1 MLEPLGL
8 TTRAEAVYRAL
19 LRHGPAEECRLAE
32 LVDVPPDEVRTVLGE
47 LRQLGLAA
55 NDAHQPG
62 CWHASSPEVSLASL
76 VVRRHETLLERQ
88 RDLDRAQ
95 QAVGDLVRLNR
106 TRDAA
111 GGGGLVVTGDA
122 DAIARRCGH
131 LARTAE
137 EGVLLLAGAC
147 GGPPL
152 DQGSILDLLGRG
164 AGVHAVHERPALQEP
179 PRFEGLRRVAAAGA
193 QVRTLPALPLTLA
206 VYDRREAVVHVCAD
220 GADGPAGPEGDGAS
234 GGAGRA
240 EGVAAVFVRQPALLA
255 GLVALFELLWER
267 AVPLPPTPE
276 DEPVAARTGEFDDV
290 LVALLAAGFKDESI
304 ARHLGISPSTVTR
317 RMARLMELT
326 GTSTRFQ
333 LGMQAVRKGW
343 I

>member
-1 MLEPLGL
+1 MLEPLGV

-19 LRHGPAEECRLAE
+19 LRHGPAEETRLAD
-32 LVDVPPDEVRTVLGE
+32 LVDVPPDDVRTVLGE

-55 NDAHQPG
+55 NDARRPG
-62 CWHASSPEVSLASL
+62 CWHAASPEVSLASL
-76 VVRRHETLLERQ
+76 VVRQHETLLERQ

-106 TRDAA
+106 TRDPAD
-111 GGGGLVVTGDA
+111 GGGLVVTGDPE
-122 DAIARRCGH
+122 AIARRCGH

-137 EGVLLLAGAC
+137 EGVLLLEGACAGA
-147 GGPPL
+147 PL
-152 DQGSILDLLGRG
+152 DQGTILDLLGRG
-164 AGVHAVHERPALQEP
+164 AEVQALHERPALLEP
-179 PRFEGLRRVAAAGA
+179 PRFEGLRRLSAAGA

-220 GADGPAGPEGDGAS
+220 GTAGPEDGGPAGA
-234 GGAGRA
+234 AA
-240 EGVAAVFVRQPALLA
+240 LTAVFVRQPSLLA

-267 AVPLPPTPE
+267 AVPLPPAPE
-276 DEPVAARTGEFDDV
+276 DEPVAARNGAFDDV